1 MNWKYN
7 HDADSILE
15 ALNITEDIKKLFLTI
30 GPTLEMDKEIDS
42 DSKFI
47 EAFLKQVKETSDLL
61 DTPQSIFNMGFVLG
75 QFLSRKDGI
84 KPEIELDE
92 DAIKDFINLDKI
104 QEKYDERND
113 EF

>member
-15 ALNITEDIKKLFLTI
+15 ALNITDDIKKLLLTI
-30 GPTLEMDKEIDS
+30 GPSLEMDTKIDS

-47 EAFLKQVKETSDLL
+47 EAFLKQVKKTSDLL
-61 DTPQSIFNMGFVLG
+61 DTPQSIFNLGFVLG
-75 QFLSRKDGI
+75 QFLARKG
-84 KPEIELDE
+84 EIPSEISLDE
-92 DAIKDFINLDKI
+92 DAIKEFINLEKI
-104 QEKYDERND
+104 QEKYDATEN

>member
-7 HDADSILE
+7 HDSDSILK
-15 ALNITEDIKKLFLTI
+15 ALNITDDIKTLLLTI
-30 GPTLEMDKEIDS
+30 GTQLEMDTTVDS

-47 EAFLKQVKETSDLL
+47 EAFLKQVKKTSDLL

-75 QFLSRKDGI
+75 QFLAKKG
-84 KPEIELDE
+84 EIEPELDE
-92 DAIKDFINLDKI
+92 DRIKEFINLEKI
-104 QEKYDERND
+104 QEKYDERED

>member
-15 ALNITEDIKKLFLTI
+15 ALNITDDVKKLLLTI
-30 GPTLEMDKEIDS
+30 GPRLEIDKEIDS

-75 QFLSRKDGI
+75 QFLARKNDI
-84 KPEIELDE
+84 DSEITVDT
-92 DAIKDFINLDKI
+92 DKVKDFINLKEI
-104 QEKYDERND
+104 QKKYDERND

>member
-7 HDADSILE
+7 HDADGILE
-15 ALNITEDIKKLFLTI
+15 ALNITDDIKKLLLTI
-30 GPTLEMDKEIDS
+30 GPSLEMDKTLDS

-47 EAFLKQVKETSDLL
+47 EAFLKQVKKTSDLL

-75 QFLSRKDGI
+75 QFLARKKD
-84 KPEIELDE
+84 IESSLDYE
-92 DAIKDFINLDKI
+92 KIEEFINLEKI
-104 QEKYDERND
+104 QEKYDEENN

>member
-7 HDADSILE
+7 HDADGILQ
-15 ALNITEDIKKLFLTI
+15 ALNITDDIKKLLLTI

-47 EAFLKQVKETSDLL
+47 EAFLKQVKKTSDLL

-75 QFLSRKDGI
+75 QFLARKHEI
-84 KPEIELDE
+84 EPEIDE
-92 DAIKDFINLDKI
+92 EKVKEFINLDEI
-104 QEKYDERND
+104 QKKYDGTEN

>member
-15 ALNITEDIKKLFLTI
+15 ALNITDDIKKLLLTI
-30 GPTLEMDKEIDS
+30 GPTLEMDKTLDS

-47 EAFLKQVKETSDLL
+47 EAFLKQVKKTSDLL

-75 QFLSRKDGI
+75 QFLARKGDV
-84 KPEIELDE
+84 EASLDE
-92 DAIKDFINLDKI
+92 DEVKKIINLEKI
-104 QEKYDERND
+104 QEKYDERHN

>member
-7 HDADSILE
+7 HDADGILE
-15 ALNITEDIKKLFLTI
+15 ALNITDDVKKLLLTI
-30 GPTLEMDKEIDS
+30 GPSLEIDKEIDS

-47 EAFLKQVKETSDLL
+47 EAFLKQVKNTSDLL

-75 QFLSRKDGI
+75 QFLARKYEVE
-84 KPEIELDE
+84 PEAVLDTE
-92 DAIKDFINLDKI
+92 RVEDFINLEKI
-104 QEKYDERND
+104 QAKYDERED